1 MRLGFK
7 VLGVSI
13 MWPLF
18 FTSNNAIMRGF
29 FQDNPVSSINK
40 TELQDII
47 EMVLKV
53 VLNIIIIPVI
63 IHLYYLL
70 NITRVRTTNRLMFIP

>member
-1 MRLGFK
+1 
-7 VLGVSI
+7 
-13 MWPLF
+13 
-18 FTSNNAIMRGF
+18 MRGF